1 MKRDVPSDHQQ
12 ELQHLRAENLEL
24 QADLI
29 EARSSIAEVRREYEL
44 QRAAV
49 EELRAQVTALQAD
62 RQILIEAHRQ
72 AQNELARIRKC
83 LDDMLEDIPNPT

>member
-1 MKRDVPSDHQQ
+1 VKRDVPSDHQQ

-29 EARSSIAEVRREYEL
+29 RVRSTLAGIQQECEL
-44 QRAAV
+44 QRAVA
-49 EELRAQVTALQAD
+49 EELRAQIVALQAD
-62 RQILIEAHRQ
+62 REILIEAHRQ

>member
-1 MKRDVPSDHQQ
+1 MEHSVPSGHEQGLQQ
-12 ELQHLRAENLEL
+12 LRAENLEL

-29 EARSSIAEVRREYEL
+29 EARSSFAEVRRECEL

-49 EELRAQVTALQAD
+49 EELRARVAALQAD

-72 AQNELARIRKC
+72 AQNELARIRRC
-83 LDDMLEDIPNPT
+83 LDDMLKDIPNPT